1 MSDSEKDKLE
11 ELENLI
17 KKIDGNVSNLVSILE
32 KFGLDLITKLG
43 KNTSKLNI
51 LTEKVEDLYKTI
63 LDIKAFLPK
72 MNKIIE
78 NQDKI
83 KTEVELLKS
92 LIQRTRMNKNVIKED
107 IALSDHKKNVEQL
120 IRDKLNEVLTK
131 LDIINSV
138 KDLRE
143 NLENVK
149 TEIFEITGG
158 HKLLYEILKVIK
170 DLKDESQPL
179 EKLKDNIKTKVEFW
193 LNKI

>member
-11 ELENLI
+11 ELGNLI

>member
-17 KKIDGNVSNLVSILE
+17 KNIDGNVSNLGSILE

>member
-1 MSDSEKDKLE
+1 MSNSEKDKLE

-17 KKIDGNVSNLVSILE
+17 KNIDGSVSNLGSILE

-83 KTEVELLKS
+83 KNEVELLKS

-107 IALSDHKKNVEQL
+107 ITLSDHKKNVEQL
-120 IRDKLNEVLTK
+120 IRDKLNKVLNQ

-170 DLKDESQPL
+170 DLKDETQPL
-179 EKLKDNIKTKVEFW
+179 EKLKDNIKNKVEFW